1 MRKGRTH
8 KDVKSLCVGK
18 EDRWRHLGRLGASP
32 THQRTHCRCRDS
44 TVTSRL
50 TRVQFNLQQNHM
62 TGLCL
67 SLVGFFFSFIVVCEP
82 FVGIRKIV
90 LLSFLIVN
98 LMVTHQTQNM
108 DNCDSSMFCQVQR
121 RVVRVPVRYWKAAIL
136 RDVLFMSFETHFHMN
151 RLVQGFRCSHVSE
164 MQMCSWGSKL

>member
-1 MRKGRTH
+1 MGKG
-8 KDVKSLCVGK
+8 
-18 EDRWRHLGRLGASP
+18 DRWCQLGRLGASP
-32 THQRTHCRCRDS
+32 THQRTHCRCRGS

-50 TRVQFNLQQNHM
+50 TRVQFHLQQNHI
-62 TGLCL
+62 TELCL
-67 SLVGFFFSFIVVCEP
+67 SLVCFFF
-82 FVGIRKIV
+82 FVYCGVWVICGNKDNS
-90 LLSFLIVN
+90 LLSFLIVD

-108 DNCDSSMFCQVQR
+108 HNCDSSMFCQVQR

-151 RLVQGFRCSHVSE
+151 RLVQGCRCWRVSE